1 MKTSAECIRE
11 GKSTWIKAVVLMVFV
26 ITAIALV
33 RFTPVA
39 GFLEP
44 VAFNG
49 FLKATG
55 MWGPVAYILVFV
67 AGVCLFIPASLL
79 VVLGGVAFGAY
90 WGFLYALVGVL
101 VGSSLSFWI
110 GRSLGREF
118 IASVIGER
126 LRKYDQAIRRNG
138 FATVLYLRLLYLP
151 FAPLN
156 YGLGLTQVHFRD
168 FFWGTALGVGVE
180 AFIMTYFTAAIKEVW
195 GRGDWSQLLNGKILF
210 SVGLFIFSF
219 FIPRIISKINK
230 LAGFVPESRPPE
242 ENSG

>member
-1 MKTSAECIRE
+1 MKISAACAKE
-11 GKSTWIKAVVLMVFV
+11 GKPTWIKAVVLVVFV
-26 ITAIALV
+26 VTAIILV

-39 GFLEP
+39 RFLEP
-44 VAFNG
+44 AAFNG
-49 FLKATG
+49 FLKTTG
-55 MWGPVAYILVFV
+55 MWGPVTYILVFV

-90 WGFLYALVGVL
+90 WGFLYALAGVL
-101 VGSSLSFWI
+101 LGSTLSFWI

-126 LRKYDQAIRRNG
+126 LRKYDEAIRRHG

-156 YGLGLTQVHFRD
+156 YGMGLTRVHFRD

-195 GRGDWSQLLNGKILF
+195 GRGDWSQFFNGKILF

-219 FIPRIISKINK
+219 FIPRIISRINK
-230 LAGFVPESRPPE
+230 LVGFVAESRPPDG
-242 ENSG
+242 NSG